1 MVGEIAH
8 VATHWDTRE
17 VGRQIWEPFA
27 RWVSRNHPEDVAV
40 MYQDETQSL
49 ERFTEE
55 SIRLWERYTRDYVEE
70 VNQADAGQ

>member
-1 MVGEIAH
+1 
-8 VATHWDTRE
+8 
-17 VGRQIWEPFA
+17 
-27 RWVSRNHPEDVAV
+27 